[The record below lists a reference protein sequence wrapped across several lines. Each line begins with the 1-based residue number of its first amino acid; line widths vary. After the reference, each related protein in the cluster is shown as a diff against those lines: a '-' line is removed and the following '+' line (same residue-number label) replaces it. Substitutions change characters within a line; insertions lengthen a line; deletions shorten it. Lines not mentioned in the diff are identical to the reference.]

1 MYVIFISRLRT
12 ALSSADIFGLL
23 VAHIGVLIM
32 SDIHPSITRPA
43 VEAMITRHQR
53 TLDNPGACTN
63 CGKTYE
69 DVDPDAQDD
78 ECEHCGELAV
88 TGCENLL
95 LILP

>member
-1 MYVIFISRLRT
+1 
-12 ALSSADIFGLL
+12 
-23 VAHIGVLIM
+23 M
-32 SDIHPSITRPA
+32 SEIHASVTLAA
-43 VEAMITRHQR
+43 VEAMIARQQR
-53 TLDNPGACTN
+53 TLDNLGACIN

-69 DVDPDAQDD
+69 DVDPDAKDD

>member
-1 MYVIFISRLRT
+1 
-12 ALSSADIFGLL
+12 
-23 VAHIGVLIM
+23 
-32 SDIHPSITRPA
+32 
-43 VEAMITRHQR
+43 MITRHQR

-95 LILP
+95 LIRP

>member
-1 MYVIFISRLRT
+1 
-12 ALSSADIFGLL
+12 
-23 VAHIGVLIM
+23 M
-32 SDIHPSITRPA
+32 SDIHPSINRQS
-43 VEAMITRHQR
+43 VEAMITRHHR

-95 LILP
+95 LIL

>member
-1 MYVIFISRLRT
+1 MQ
-12 ALSSADIFGLL
+12 
-23 VAHIGVLIM
+23 
-32 SDIHPSITRPA
+32 DIHPKITKDA
-43 VEAMITRHQR
+43 VLKMIGRHQR

-69 DVDPDAQDD
+69 DVEPDAQDD

-95 LILP
+95 LNL

>member
-1 MYVIFISRLRT
+1 MS
-12 ALSSADIFGLL
+12 AL
-23 VAHIGVLIM
+23 
-32 SDIHPSITRPA
+32 HPSITRAA